1 MRFASALPFCAVLLV
16 LAARGGEAAPASS
29 VFIEDLTWTE
39 LRDRIAAGTT
49 TVIIPIGGTDQNG
62 PHMAIGKHN
71 VRVKVLAGRI
81 AAALGNAVVA
91 PVLSYVPEGNLNPPS
106 AHMRW
111 PGTITVPEDS
121 FEKTIEYA
129 ARSFKVHGFH
139 DIVFL
144 GDHGSTQK
152 GEEAVARKLDREW
165 AATPVRAHAITQY
178 YEDSETGFG
187 KMLES
192 RGYKPSE
199 VGTHAGLADTSLTL
213 AVAPDLVRKDRL
225 KPGGEGVAG
234 DPSRAS
240 AELGNLGVD
249 AIVSRTVAAIKEA
262 IARR

>member
-1 MRFASALPFCAVLLV
+1 MRFGSALQFCAVLLA
-16 LAARGGEAAPASS
+16 LMAARGDAAPAS

-39 LRDRIAAGTT
+39 LRDRITSGTS
-49 TVIIPIGGTDQNG
+49 TVIIPIGGTEQNG

-71 VRVKVLAGRI
+71 VRVKVLAGKI
-81 AAALGNAVVA
+81 ATALGNAVVA
-91 PVLSYVPEGNLNPPS
+91 PVLPYVPEGNLNPPS
-106 AHMRW
+106 GHMRW

-121 FEKTIEYA
+121 FETMIEYA
-129 ARSFKVHGFH
+129 ARSFKVHGFR
-139 DIVFL
+139 DIVFI

-165 AATPVRAHAITQY
+165 AATPVRAYAITQY
-178 YEDSETGFG
+178 YEESETGFG

-213 AVAPDLVRKDRL
+213 AVAPDLVRTDRL
-225 KPGGEGVAG
+225 KPGGEGVNG

-249 AIVSRTVAAIKEA
+249 AIVSHTAAVIKEA
-262 IARR
+262 IARH

>member
-1 MRFASALPFCAVLLV
+1 MRIAAVLLPA
-16 LAARGGEAAPASS
+16 LLMAATSVRAADPPSLF
-29 VFIEDLTWTE
+29 VEDLTWTE

-49 TVIIPIGGTDQNG
+49 TVIVPIGGTEQNG

-71 VRVKVLAGRI
+71 VRVKLLAGKI

-91 PVLSYVPEGNLNPPS
+91 PVLPYVPEGNLNPPS
-106 AHMRW
+106 GHMRW

-139 DIVFL
+139 DIVFI

-152 GEEAVARKLDREW
+152 GEAAVAAKLDREW
-165 AATPVRAHAITQY
+165 AATPVRAHAIVEY
-178 YEDSETGFG
+178 YEAGEGGFG
-187 KMLES
+187 KLLES
-192 RGYKPSE
+192 RGYPASE

-213 AVAPDLVRKDRL
+213 ALAPELVRKDKL
-225 KPGGEGVAG
+225 KPGEGVNG

-249 AIVSRTVAAIKEA
+249 AIVSRTVAAIKSA
-262 IARR
+262 IARH

>member
-1 MRFASALPFCAVLLV
+1 MRFGSALLFCTVLLV
-16 LAARGGEAAPASS
+16 LTAARGDAAPAS

-39 LRDRIAAGTT
+39 LRDRITSGTS
-49 TVIIPIGGTDQNG
+49 TVIIPIGGTEQNG

-71 VRVKVLAGRI
+71 VRVKVLAGKI
-81 AAALGNAVVA
+81 ATALGNAVVA
-91 PVLSYVPEGNLNPPS
+91 PVLPYVPEGNLNPPS
-106 AHMRW
+106 GHMRW

-121 FEKTIEYA
+121 FETMIEYA
-129 ARSFKVHGFH
+129 ARSFKVHGFR
-139 DIVFL
+139 DIVFI

-165 AATPVRAHAITQY
+165 AATPVRAYAITQY
-178 YEDSETGFG
+178 YEESETGFG

-213 AVAPDLVRKDRL
+213 AVAPDLVRTDRL
-225 KPGGEGVAG
+225 KPGGEGVNG

-249 AIVSRTVAAIKEA
+249 AIVSHTVAVIKEA
-262 IARR
+262 IARH

>member
-1 MRFASALPFCAVLLV
+1 MRAAILSLVALLV
-16 LAARGGEAAPASS
+16 PFAAPVRGAEPASP
-29 VFIEDLTWTE
+29 FIEDLTWTE
-39 LRDRIAAGTT
+39 LRDQIAAGKT
-49 TVIIPIGGTDQNG
+49 TVIIPIGGTEQNG

-71 VRVKVLAGRI
+71 VRVKLLAGKI

-111 PGTITVPEDS
+111 PGTISVPEDS

-152 GEEAVARKLDREW
+152 GEQAVAAKLDREW
-165 AATPVRAHAITQY
+165 TATPVRVHAIVQY
-178 YEDSETGFG
+178 YEEGEGGFG
-187 KMLES
+187 KLLES
-192 RGYKPSE
+192 RGYPASE

-213 AVAPDLVRKDRL
+213 ALAPELVRKDKL
-225 KPGGEGVAG
+225 KPGEGVNG

-249 AIVSRTVAAIKEA
+249 AIVSRTVAAIKSA

>member
-1 MRFASALPFCAVLLV
+1 MRAAAVS
-16 LAARGGEAAPASS
+16 LAAFVSFAAAVHAAAPPS
-29 VFIEDLTWTE
+29 VYVEDLTWTE
-39 LRDRIAAGTT
+39 LRDRIASGTT
-49 TVIIPIGGTDQNG
+49 TVIVPIGGTEQNG

-71 VRVKVLAGRI
+71 VRVKLLAGKI
-81 AAALGNAVVA
+81 ATALGNAVVA
-91 PVLSYVPEGNLNPPS
+91 PVLPYVPEGNLNPPS

-111 PGTITVPEDS
+111 PGTISVPEDS

-129 ARSFKVHGFH
+129 ARSFKVHGFR

-152 GEEAVARKLDREW
+152 GEEAVARKLDHEW
-165 AATPVRAHAITQY
+165 AATPVRAHAIVQY
-178 YEDSETGFG
+178 YEDSETGYG
-187 KMLES
+187 KLLES
-192 RGYKPSE
+192 RGYPASE

-213 AVAPDLVRKDRL
+213 ALAPELVRTDRL
-225 KPGGEGVAG
+225 KPGEGVNG
-234 DPSRAS
+234 DPTHAT

>member
-1 MRFASALPFCAVLLV
+1 MRAGAALLALLLLLALPAR
-16 LAARGGEAAPASS
+16 AADPAS
-29 VFIEDLTWTE
+29 VYIEELTWTE
-39 LRDRIAAGTT
+39 LRDQIAAGKTI
-49 TVIIPIGGTDQNG
+49 VIIPIGGTEQNG

-71 VRVKVLAGRI
+71 VRVRLLAGKI

-91 PVLSYVPEGNLNPPS
+91 PVLPYVPEGNLNPPS
-106 AHMRW
+106 GHMRW
-111 PGTITVPEDS
+111 PGTISVPEDS

-152 GEEAVARKLDREW
+152 GEQAVATKLDREW
-165 AATPVRAHAITQY
+165 AATPVRVHAIVQY
-178 YEDSETGFG
+178 YEIGEAEFG
-187 KMLES
+187 KLLES
-192 RGYKPSE
+192 RGFPASE

-213 AVAPDLVRKDRL
+213 ALAPDLVRSDRL
-225 KPGGEGVAG
+225 KPGEGVNG
-234 DPSRAS
+234 DPTRST

-249 AIVSRTVAAIKEA
+249 AIVSRTVAAIRDA